1 MSALYLVKEGDR
13 AVILAA
19 ERDGRLYGYIP
30 NVAAFVYNKPMSVD
44 FLIDRDMTYQP
55 VDHDE
60 AAAIIK
66 AGQIGKINGRTNKFL
81 LDRAKAETRRLDP
94 VEILGANRLREPA
107 PTRTRLA
114 QAKAD
119 LLRKAPPGRWITYK
133 DDYSPARLQAARQ
146 LASDI
151 RKGRVRAFKNI
162 AVTSRVV
169 TDDHGRPVVQI
180 SREKPART
188 AKSPI
193 RHTKTANAKGTAR
206 KAAQRIRKTSPPTN
220 AKPAGGV

>member
-1 MSALYLVKEGDR
+1 MSALYLVKEEDR

-19 ERDGRLYGYIP
+19 EHEGRLYGYIP
-30 NVAAFVYNKPMSVD
+30 NVNAFVYNKPMSVD
-44 FLIDRDMTYQP
+44 FLIDRNMTYQP

-81 LDRAKAETRRLDP
+81 LDRTKAETRRLDP
-94 VEILGANRLREPA
+94 TEILGANQLQEPA

-114 QAKAD
+114 QARAD

-133 DDYSPARLQAARQ
+133 DDYPSPARIQAARQ

-180 SREKPART
+180 SRETTNPPIRQSKTART
-188 AKSPI
+188 
-193 RHTKTANAKGTAR
+193 KGTAK
-206 KAAQRIRKTSPPTN
+206 KATQRIRKA
-220 AKPAGGV
+220 AKQTTKDTTAR

>member
-30 NVAAFVYNKPMSVD
+30 NVNAFVYNKPMSVD

-81 LDRAKAETRRLDP
+81 LDRTKAETRRIDP
-94 VEILGANRLREPA
+94 TEILDANQLHEPT

-133 DDYSPARLQAARQ
+133 DDYPSPARIQAARQ

-151 RKGRVRAFKNI
+151 RKGRVRAFKNV

-180 SREKPART
+180 SREKSART
-188 AKSPI
+188 AKSPV
-193 RHTKTANAKGTAR
+193 RQTKTTRAKGTAV
-206 KAAQRIRKTSPPTN
+206 KAAKRIRK
-220 AKPAGGV
+220 A

>member
-1 MSALYLVKEGDR
+1 MDMSTLYLVKEGDR
-13 AVILAA
+13 SVILAA
-19 ERDGRLYGYIP
+19 ERDGRLYGYVP
-30 NVAAFVYNKPMSVD
+30 NVNAFVYNKPMSVD
-44 FLIDRDMTYQP
+44 FLIDRNMTYQP
-55 VDHDE
+55 VDTDE

-81 LDRAKAETRRLDP
+81 LDRTKAETRRIDP
-94 VEILGANRLREPA
+94 IEILGANQLHEPA

-119 LLRKAPPGRWITYK
+119 LLRKAPAGRWITYK
-133 DDYSPARLQAARQ
+133 DDYASPTRIQAARQ

-162 AVTSRVV
+162 AVTTRVV

-180 SREKPART
+180 CRVMAGDRKDKAR
-188 AKSPI
+188 I
-193 RHTKTANAKGTAR
+193 RQIKTTRTKGTVV
-206 KAAQRIRKTSPPTN
+206 KAA
-220 AKPAGGV
+220 AKRNHKA